1 MTTTTEIKETLELFA
16 DDINNIK
23 EKIEEFDIKI
33 NGRIHDKSIFDLM
46 NDLSTELLE
55 LDYAADNTDILI
67 NRLTKRLNA
76 LEQELKAIKMIKEHW
91 NKGLQEW

>member
-46 NDLSTELLE
+46 NDLSAKILE
-55 LDYAADNTDILI
+55 LDCTADNMDILI
-67 NRLTKRLNA
+67 NRLTKRLND
-76 LEQELKAIKMIKEHW
+76 LEQELKATRMIKEH
-91 NKGLQEW
+91 

>member
-1 MTTTTEIKETLELFA
+1 MTQNTTEIKEILALFA

-46 NDLSTELLE
+46 NDLSAKILE
-55 LDYAADNTDILI
+55 LDCTADNADIMI

-76 LEQELKAIKMIKEHW
+76 LEQELKATRMIKEH
-91 NKGLQEW
+91 

>member
-1 MTTTTEIKETLELFA
+1 MTTTTEIKEILALFA

-46 NDLSTELLE
+46 NDLSAKILE
-55 LDYAADNTDILI
+55 LDCTADNTDILI
-67 NRLTKRLNA
+67 NRLTKRMND
-76 LEQELKAIKMIKEHW
+76 LEQELKATRMIKEH
-91 NKGLQEW
+91 

>member
-76 LEQELKAIKMIKEHW
+76 LEQELKAIKMIKEH
-91 NKGLQEW
+91 

>member
-1 MTTTTEIKETLELFA
+1 MTTTTEIKEILELFA

-46 NDLSTELLE
+46 NDLSAKILE
-55 LDYAADNTDILI
+55 LDCTADNTDILI
-67 NRLTKRLNA
+67 NRLTKRLND
-76 LEQELKAIKMIKEHW
+76 LEQELKATRMIKEH
-91 NKGLQEW
+91 

>member
-46 NDLSTELLE
+46 NDLSAKILE
-55 LDYAADNTDILI
+55 LDCTADNTDILI
-67 NRLTKRLNA
+67 NRLTKRLND
-76 LEQELKAIKMIKEHW
+76 LEQELKATRMIKEH
-91 NKGLQEW
+91 

>member
-46 NDLSTELLE
+46 NDLSAKILE
-55 LDYAADNTDILI
+55 LDCTADNTDILI
-67 NRLTKRLNA
+67 NRLTKRLND
-76 LEQELKAIKMIKEHW
+76 LEQELKATRMIKEHW
-91 NKGLQEW
+91 N

>member
-1 MTTTTEIKETLELFA
+1 MTTTTEIKEILDLFA

-46 NDLSTELLE
+46 NDLSAKILE
-55 LDYAADNTDILI
+55 LDCTADNTDILI
-67 NRLTKRLNA
+67 NRLTKRLND
-76 LEQELKAIKMIKEHW
+76 LEQELKATRMIKEH
-91 NKGLQEW
+91 